1 MPEREVAT
9 PGKPTSSKL
18 ILYGFVRHSL
28 CSVSVLARELGRL
41 KQAFCYITSLFVAC
55 SSFMHHAQ
63 CTMQQA
69 KKSRVG
75 SVLEISINEPFRVCL
90 CSTRVL
96 SSQFHVE

>member
-41 KQAFCYITSLFVAC
+41 KQAFCYISSLFVAC
-55 SSFMHHAQ
+55 SSFMHNAQ
-63 CTMQQA
+63 CNNQRRA
-69 KKSRVG
+69 E
-75 SVLEISINEPFRVCL
+75 SVQSWRF
-90 CSTRVL
+90 
-96 SSQFHVE
+96 Q